1 MAPNHVRHRTVT
13 LNPLPRLPGALGER
27 GYARA
32 DLGVALRAD
41 DGEAPAV
48 AAVEDMDLIPAE
60 RADSDSVGDSAKDAV
75 GRRLA
80 EHVSVE
86 PRLELTD
93 ILGVNRP
100 AVVGVEVRQIQWVAD
115 ASVEREFQLA
125 NIGRINDPV
134 TVHVSE
140 EAV

>member
-48 AAVEDMDLIPAE
+48 AAEEDVDLIPVE
-60 RADSDSVGDSAKDAV
+60 PPDPDSVGHSSKGAV
-75 GRRLA
+75 GRRRL
-80 EHVSVE
+80 HVGKRTQSRLVDAMSVG
-86 PRLELTD
+86 PRCRQNRY
-93 ILGVNRP
+93 LGVH
-100 AVVGVEVRQIQWVAD
+100 D
-115 ASVEREFQLA
+115 LL
-125 NIGRINDPV
+125 
-134 TVHVSE
+134 
-140 EAV
+140 